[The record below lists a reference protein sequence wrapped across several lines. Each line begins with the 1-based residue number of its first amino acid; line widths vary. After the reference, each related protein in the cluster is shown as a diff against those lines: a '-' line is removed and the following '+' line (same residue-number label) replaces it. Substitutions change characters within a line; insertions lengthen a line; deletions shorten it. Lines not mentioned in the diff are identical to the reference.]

1 MADDKVADDST
12 PFIDLLF
19 NLLLGYAFLFLISFL
34 LIQPIL
40 KNAEVHTQAEYIIT
54 VTWPLDNADDVDTWL
69 EDPLGN
75 IVYFK
80 NKDAGLAHLDR
91 DDLGNQNDVVYLA
104 DGTAVKYPYNQ
115 EITTIRGFIGGEWTL
130 NLHMYSKKES
140 APTSARVTVDK
151 LNPTLTTIV
160 AKNILL
166 TERGEEVTV
175 ARFEM
180 GTSGDILATN
190 DIPKGLIQYGDTSLS
205 NAGHLTGRRN

>member
-1 MADDKVADDST
+1 MADDST

-40 KNAEVHTQAEYIIT
+40 KKAEVHTQAEYIIT
-54 VTWPLDNADDVDTWL
+54 VTWPKENPDDIDTWL

-80 NKDAGLAHLDR
+80 NKEAGLAHLDR
-91 DDLGNQNDVVYLA
+91 DDLGHQNDVVYLA

-130 NLHMYSKKES
+130 NLHMYSKYHKD
-140 APTSARVTVDK
+140 PTKARVTVDK
-151 LNPTLTTIV
+151 LNPKLKTII
-160 AKNILL
+160 AKDIYL
-166 TERGEEVTV
+166 EEKGDEITV

-180 GTSGDILATN
+180 GTNGDILAVN
-190 DIPKGLIQYGDTSLS
+190 DMPKGLIQLGDTSLS
-205 NAGHLTGRRN
+205 NAGHLTRGRD